1 MIHVQSQTTL
11 AKPPLRYT
19 LSYGMR
25 LDKVA
30 THELADPQASVA
42 LPDGSAG
49 RMTLQVTNGTADE
62 IKAQLLQNVDAFFQE
77 HASE

>member
-1 MIHVQSQTTL
+1 MTGMQTNTTL
-11 AKPPLRYT
+11 AKPSLRYT

-25 LDKVA
+25 LDKVPTPDI
-30 THELADPQASVA
+30 THPPASVA

-62 IKAQLLQNVDAFFQE
+62 IKARLLQSIDAFFQE
-77 HASE
+77 HAGK

>member
-1 MIHVQSQTTL
+1 MTL
-11 AKPPLRYT
+11 EKPSLRYT

-25 LDKVA
+25 LDKVETQEPA
-30 THELADPQASVA
+30 HRQASFA

-62 IKAQLLQNVDAFFQE
+62 IKAQLLERVDAFFQE
-77 HASE
+77 HAGG

>member
-1 MIHVQSQTTL
+1 MSDVQSHTTL

-25 LDKVA
+25 LDQVA
-30 THELADPQASVA
+30 TPDLAHPLASVA

-49 RMTLQVTNGTADE
+49 RMTLHVTNGTADE
-62 IKAQLLQNVDAFFQE
+62 IKAQLLESVDAFFQKHVAE
-77 HASE
+77 

>member
-1 MIHVQSQTTL
+1 MTDVQSQTTL
-11 AKPPLRYT
+11 EKPPLRYT

-42 LPDGSAG
+42 LPDGSEG
-49 RMTLQVTNGTADE
+49 RMTLQVTNGTAEE
-62 IKAQLLQNVDAFFQE
+62 IKAQLLDRVDAFFQM
-77 HASE
+77 HAGE